1 MSTLVNDE
9 DAIST
14 RALEGKVPCPRLT
27 AITLAGKVYTQI
39 ITVACCA
46 ECSGQ
51 TVVEKWCIHD
61 PMILAVSRQSSNSSY
76 VIDQNLGHYEVVVLT

>member
-46 ECSGQ
+46 E
-51 TVVEKWCIHD
+51 
-61 PMILAVSRQSSNSSY
+61 
-76 VIDQNLGHYEVVVLT
+76 